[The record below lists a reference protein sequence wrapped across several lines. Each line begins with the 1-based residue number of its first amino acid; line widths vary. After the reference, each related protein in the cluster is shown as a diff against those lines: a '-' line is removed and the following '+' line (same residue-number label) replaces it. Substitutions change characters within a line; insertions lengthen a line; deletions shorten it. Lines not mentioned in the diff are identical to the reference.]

1 MPFVLDASIALCW
14 AFDDEGHSRADLAME
29 RLNEDEAVV
38 PSLLWFEVRNTLIM
52 SERRNRLSVEDSS
65 RFLWRLSQLPLR
77 VDREPVEGSVLSLAR
92 KHKLTVHDAAYLEL
106 AQRES
111 LHLATLDAELV
122 RAARAERIPLLE
134 ES

>member
-14 AFDDEGHSRADLAME
+14 AFDDEGHPRADLAME
-29 RLNEDEAVV
+29 RLADDEAVV

-52 SERRNRLSVEDSS
+52 SERRSRLSEEDSG
-65 RFLWRLSQLPLR
+65 RFLFLFSQLPVR

-92 KHKLTVHDAAYLEL
+92 KHKITVYDAAYLEL

-111 LHLATLDAELV
+111 LRLATLDAELV
-122 RAARAERIPLLE
+122 RAARAEGVPLLE